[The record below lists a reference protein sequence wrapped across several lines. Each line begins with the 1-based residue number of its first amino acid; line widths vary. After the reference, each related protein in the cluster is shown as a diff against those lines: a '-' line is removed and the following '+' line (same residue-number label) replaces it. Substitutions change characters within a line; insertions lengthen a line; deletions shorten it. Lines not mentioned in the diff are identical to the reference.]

1 MVDGLVEQL
10 PELRDR
16 LGTDVTNN
24 VLLAY
29 LRRCGGDLQRAEEVF
44 LRGPWGRSCRPPAKR
59 VRMGGE
65 SAQSVSEGENLM
77 PSAASELETADQ
89 ADSESVAT
97 EPHEDPPDVQKLP
110 PHRELHLEHAFPIHL
125 GQFGSALFCTK
136 PTAMTAGCELE
147 FGLSVLKPLL
157 KPRGGGTSYP
167 YLKWH
172 SARGWES
179 CPHEPDMR
187 ALNLPARPGPLT
199 QSGPLFGDPPLRK
212 RGPKAKATKR
222 DTASFMKGDASIS
235 SLLLR
240 YGSSTDPRER
250 LAAVL
255 LSTTSTAGGNA
266 AKTQSRG
273 ALEVEDERGLTVGR
287 VLAADTRIL
296 VPLLVLMRVRIFVG
310 SVGWAGARLGSAL
323 DIRVEVLASPALFQ
337 RELFSSF
344 SVEAQTVSR
353 SAVIGLVQKLFVM
366 DVKTPKAEDE
376 SPEEDDSLEEAEE
389 GEETEEGNRQTDAL
403 MGDDPS
409 AKLMPDVAPNPQ
421 MFSSTLKHYQRQALW
436 WMLQREA
443 QTLNASIYEHAAEV
457 LVGTCPAAAPPL
469 PWVTLSLPDGPPL
482 YFHPFNGFLCLSMP
496 EDMDSVR
503 GGILADEMGLGKTV
517 QMLALIS
524 EDFALSSKPLD
535 RKVTL
540 TSLFNKAQGVPKT
553 LIRKWRQDSSQHVG
567 GTLVVLP
574 LSLLDQWLSEISVHL
589 GGCVS
594 GPSNALTTFSYYGP
608 QRDIPVAELAE
619 YDIVLT
625 TYGTVMC
632 EQRAHDLENQPLW
645 RVRWHRVI
653 LDEAHIIK
661 ARFTRTSRAVCSLPA
676 SRRWAL
682 TGTPIQNSIADAYS
696 LLHFLKVQ
704 PWSQW
709 SAFNQ
714 SILTPWEKGEEKAI
728 KVLRAVLS
736 PILLRR
742 GRANRDV
749 NGQCIVELPD
759 HHVHHVWVEMTHDE
773 RAVYDNIFHQEA
785 SRFNEM
791 VASGSALQHYTH
803 VLQMLLRLR
812 QCCCHPLLAFSA
824 ERRCGTEDSDVADAL
839 VGKFVDPETRSEPD
853 ERSRAPGSCAV
864 CRERK
869 TLGPGECRHEVC
881 ADCVGKECLVCQPR
895 LQVPANPSLLSSV
908 GLSKELSATHSLL
921 LSGKLDALSRYL
933 QRDSAEGVAVVVF
946 TQWTSLMPFVENVFD
961 VSKLPYRRFDGRMNQ
976 AERRA
981 TLQWFSQQRG
991 FCVLLVSLRAG
1002 GVGLNLT
1009 SACRAY
1015 FLDLWWNP
1023 ATMEQA
1029 MRRLHRIGQTRRV
1042 DVYILI
1048 CSRTVEDRMLDMHRR
1063 KSEDARSALSSAQN
1077 NKLFSKDQRLEE
1089 LKFIF
1094 EEFDK

>member
-1 MVDGLVEQL
+1 M
-10 PELRDR
+10 
-16 LGTDVTNN
+16 
-24 VLLAY
+24 
-29 LRRCGGDLQRAEEVF
+29 
-44 LRGPWGRSCRPPAKR
+44 
-59 VRMGGE
+59 
-65 SAQSVSEGENLM
+65 
-77 PSAASELETADQ
+77 
-89 ADSESVAT
+89 
-97 EPHEDPPDVQKLP
+97 
-110 PHRELHLEHAFPIHL
+110 
-125 GQFGSALFCTK
+125 GSA
-136 PTAMTAGCELE
+136 
-147 FGLSVLKPLL
+147 
-157 KPRGGGTSYP
+157 
-167 YLKWH
+167 
-172 SARGWES
+172 GW
-179 CPHEPDMR
+179 
-187 ALNLPARPGPLT
+187 
-199 QSGPLFGDPPLRK
+199 F
-212 RGPKAKATKR
+212 
-222 DTASFMKGDASIS
+222 
-235 SLLLR
+235 
-240 YGSSTDPRER
+240 
-250 LAAVL
+250 
-255 LSTTSTAGGNA
+255 
-266 AKTQSRG
+266 
-273 ALEVEDERGLTVGR
+273 
-287 VLAADTRIL
+287 
-296 VPLLVLMRVRIFVG
+296 
-310 SVGWAGARLGSAL
+310 GARLGSAL

-344 SVEAQTVSR
+344 AVEAQMITR
-353 SAVIGLVQKLFVM
+353 SSVIGLVQKLFVM
-366 DVKTPKAEDE
+366 DVKTPKTEDE
-376 SPEEDDSLEEAEE
+376 SPEEDESLEEMEE
-389 GEETEEGNRQTDAL
+389 GETEEGNRRTDDL
-403 MGDDPS
+403 MGDNLS
-409 AKLMPDVAPNPQ
+409 AKLMPDVGPNPQ
-421 MFSSTLKHYQRQALW
+421 MFTSSLKHYQRQALW

-443 QTLNASIYEHAAEV
+443 QTLNASIFEQAAEV
-457 LVGTCPAAAPPL
+457 LVGTSSSAAPPL
-469 PWVTLSLPDGPPL
+469 PWVTLSLPAGPPL

-524 EDFALSSKPLD
+524 EDFALSTKPPD
-535 RKVTL
+535 RQVTL
-540 TSLFNKAQGVPKT
+540 TSLFNKAEAIPKT
-553 LIRKWRQDSSQHVG
+553 LIRKWRQDSQHDSPHLG
-567 GTLVVLP
+567 GTLIVLP

-594 GPSNALTTFSYYGP
+594 GPSNPLTTFSYYGP
-608 QRDIPVAELAE
+608 QRNIPISEMAE

-632 EQRAHDLENQPLW
+632 EQRAQNLDSQPLW

-676 SRRWAL
+676 TRRWAL

-709 SAFNQ
+709 TAFNQ

-742 GRANRDV
+742 GRTNRDI

-759 HHVHHVWVEMTHDE
+759 QQVHHIWVEMTHDE

-785 SRFNEM
+785 TRFNEL
-791 VASGSALQHYTH
+791 VASGSALQNYTH

-812 QCCCHPLLAFSA
+812 QCCCHPLLPYSGV
-824 ERRCGTEDSDVADAL
+824 RCETEDSEMAQAL
-839 VGKFVDPETRSEPD
+839 VRKFVDPEARSQPD
-853 ERSRAPGSCAV
+853 DRTRAPGSCAV

-869 TLGPGECRHEVC
+869 AALEPGGCGHEVC
-881 ADCVGKECLVCQPR
+881 ADCVGNECLVCQPR
-895 LQVPANPSLLSSV
+895 LQVPANAALLSSV
-908 GLSKELSATHSLL
+908 GLSSKELSTAHSIL

-933 QRDSAEGVAVVVF
+933 LCDSAEGVAVVVF
-946 TQWTSLMPFVENVFD
+946 TQWTSLMPFVENMFQAN
-961 VSKLPYRRFDGRMNQ
+961 KLPYSRFDGTMSQ
-976 AERRA
+976 AKRRA

-1042 DVYILI
+1042 DVYILV
-1048 CSRTVEDRMLDMHRR
+1048 CARTVEDRMLDMHRR
-1063 KSEDARSALSSAQN
+1063 KSEDARSALSGAQSN
-1077 NKLFSKDQRLEE
+1077 ELFNKDQRLEE